1 MTRLALAI
9 ALGTCVVARV
19 AAADPQADAE
29 RFYNDGQAAYDDKRF
44 DDAIAAWHK
53 AYDLS
58 KLAALQF
65 NLAQAQRLGGHC
77 TAAVDAYKAF
87 IKADPTSPQRP
98 DAESRLREI
107 EPCPAA
113 PAVVQV
119 VSPPPPPITKPIE
132 PGSHGH
138 AGAYVVGGLGV
149 ALAIG
154 GGVFGAQAAS
164 AASDVKA
171 ACASGCAWTPALA
184 DQESTGKRDQTLQYA
199 LYGAGAVAIVTAV
212 LLYRRGSHEHAASV
226 AIVPHLDGARADG
239 ATVSWSGAW

>member
-1 MTRLALAI
+1 MTRLALA
-9 ALGTCVVARV
+9 AVLGTCLVARI

-29 RFYNDGQAAYDDKRF
+29 RLYNDGQAAYDDKRF
-44 DDAIAAWHK
+44 DDAIVAWQQ

-87 IKADPTSPQRP
+87 IKADPTSAQRP

-107 EPCPAA
+107 QPCPAV
-113 PAVVQV
+113 PAVVKV
-119 VSPPPPPITKPIE
+119 VTPPQRPITKPVE
-132 PGSHGH
+132 PSAHGH

-154 GGVFGAQAAS
+154 GGIFGAQASS
-164 AASDVKA
+164 AASDVSA

-184 DQESTGKRDQTLQYA
+184 DQESAGKRDQTVQYV
-199 LYGAGAVAIVTAV
+199 LYGAGAVALVTAIV
-212 LLYRRGSHEHAASV
+212 LYRRGSHEHAAPV
-226 AIVPHLDGARADG
+226 ALVPHLDGARADG
-239 ATVSWSGAW
+239 ATVSWLGSW